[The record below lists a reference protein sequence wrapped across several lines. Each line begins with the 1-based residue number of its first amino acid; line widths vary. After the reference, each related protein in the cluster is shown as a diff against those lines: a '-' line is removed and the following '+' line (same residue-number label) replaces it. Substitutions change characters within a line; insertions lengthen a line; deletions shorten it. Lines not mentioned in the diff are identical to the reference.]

1 MGMDALPSPTK
12 PLQSDGL
19 SLSLRQTRPV
29 WKDMMSGCED
39 IYSST
44 SWLLVKI
51 LIVVSVNCD
60 CKKKERSETEYL
72 SPPWQIDLRFLGKR
86 ILKMK
91 NGRIIA
97 KTKR

>member
-1 MGMDALPSPTK
+1 
-12 PLQSDGL
+12 
-19 SLSLRQTRPV
+19 
-29 WKDMMSGCED
+29 MMSGCED

-60 CKKKERSETEYL
+60 CKKKKKKERSETEYL
-72 SPPWQIDLRFLGKR
+72 SPPWQIDLRFLGKL

-91 NGRIIA
+91 NGRKVA

>member
-1 MGMDALPSPTK
+1 MDALPSPTK
-12 PLQSDGL
+12 PLQSDG
-19 SLSLRQTRPV
+19 LSLRQTRPV

-60 CKKKERSETEYL
+60 CKKKKKESETAYL
-72 SPPWQIDLRFLGKR
+72 GPPW
-86 ILKMK
+86 
-91 NGRIIA
+91 
-97 KTKR
+97 